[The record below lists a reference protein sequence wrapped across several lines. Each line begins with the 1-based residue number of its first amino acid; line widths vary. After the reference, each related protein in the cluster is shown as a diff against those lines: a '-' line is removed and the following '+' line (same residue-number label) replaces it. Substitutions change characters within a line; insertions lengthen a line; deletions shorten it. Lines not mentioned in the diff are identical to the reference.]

1 LEAAVIPHIP
11 WYTTITL
18 VVTQPFIAFAVWRIL
33 APAAPGAVRIGL
45 GVFLGGWVALAFALA
60 PSPATL
66 VGRDPFYLTP
76 LLAVF
81 ALGSFA
87 VVLLAFGL
95 SPQLRRAVAAA
106 SLPAIVGVQF
116 YRILGVLFIILL
128 AQGQL
133 PAHFAAP
140 AGWGDIFVGLTAP
153 VVALALMR
161 RTAGARTLAIAWNLF
176 GLLDLMV
183 AVGMGTGVLAPYLM
197 PELGSRVPSAAAMGV
212 FPLILVPTFAVPL
225 SVILH
230 VIALLRLRHGTRAEA
245 RLVART
251 VS

>member
-1 LEAAVIPHIP
+1 MIPHIP
-11 WYTTITL
+11 WYITL
-18 VVTQPFIAFAVWRIL
+18 ALIVTQPLIALAVWRIL
-33 APAAPGAVRIGL
+33 APTASKPVRTGL
-45 GVFLGGWVALAFALA
+45 GVFLAGWVALAFALA

-66 VGRDPFYLTP
+66 AGRDPFYVTP
-76 LLAVF
+76 LLPIF

-87 VVLLAFGL
+87 AAFLGFGL
-95 SPQLRRAVAAA
+95 SPALRRAVEAA
-106 SLPAIVGVQF
+106 SLPAIIGVQF
-116 YRILGVLFIILL
+116 YRVLGVLFIILL

-140 AGWGDIFVGLTAP
+140 AGWGDIFVGVTAP
-153 VVALALMR
+153 LVGLALIR
-161 RTAGARTLAIAWNLF
+161 RMAGARVLAIAWNVF
-176 GLLDLMV
+176 GLLDLVV

-197 PELGSRVPSAAAMGV
+197 PELGSRVPSAAGMGV

-230 VIALLRLRHGTRAEA
+230 VIALARLRHGTRAKA

-251 VS
+251 AG